1 MNDQTRLERTSLV
14 VPSERCELRLEDAGI
29 TITKQP
35 AAQQEPI
42 GVAFPVS
49 QVRGATLE
57 RPSRGRPGW
66 LHVSVI
72 GGTPA
77 PTADLAA
84 ALDPYTLPV
93 TSRNVAV
100 ARRLVRLVTEHV
112 RQRGLPPEP
121 SPASP
126 RRSTSVTVTSP
137 PSPAA
142 DTAAATAAPAAP
154 TGSAP
159 AEPAP
164 TEGAPA
170 EPAPAEP
177 APAHPPAHPPAPA
190 AETSPPPAGQGTGG
204 DLVGTLRELADL
216 HASGALSD
224 DEFERAK
231 AKVLGGDRPS

>member
-1 MNDQTRLERTSLV
+1 MDDQTRLERTSLV
-14 VPSERCELRLEDAGI
+14 VPSDRCELRLEGAGI
-29 TITKQP
+29 TITKER
-35 AAQQEPI
+35 AAQQEPT
-42 GVAFPVS
+42 GVAFPVA

-100 ARRLVRLVTEHV
+100 ARRLVRLVAEHV

-121 SPASP
+121 TPASA

-137 PSPAA
+137 SAS
-142 DTAAATAAPAAP
+142 ATAPAGP
-154 TGSAP
+154 TP
-159 AEPAP
+159 AGP
-164 TEGAPA
+164 T
-170 EPAPAEP
+170 
-177 APAHPPAHPPAPA
+177 PAHPPAPTA
-190 AETSPPPAGQGTGG
+190 APTPPPTGQGTGG
-204 DLVGTLRELADL
+204 DLVGTLRQLADL